1 MTDLKRH
8 YRCDTAPTLHG
19 SGCIWRN
26 VRKEVQERKM
36 ERSLFEIS
44 ESVGDTK
51 PEHRGRLPRRG
62 AFPTGMGKERPP
74 PQDSASSKRDKMS
87 QAVTTPVN
95 MPSWPPGTA
104 LASSTAN
111 EIRKKYP
118 VGSVWYEPDEPREG
132 EELAPTFL

>member
-1 MTDLKRH
+1 MALAVFGAMSEKKSKNGKWRDHFLK
-8 YRCDTAPTLHG
+8 
-19 SGCIWRN
+19 S
-26 VRKEVQERKM
+26 RKAWGTRD
-36 ERSLFEIS
+36 R
-44 ESVGDTK
+44 